1 MRGVVKKY
9 LDQKGYGYLKV
20 PGEHDVFFHVT
31 GFMIETDQ
39 DAIRQ
44 GDEVEF
50 EMGERNGKPLAV
62 RIRIIDQELERAWL
76 AIQVSMDK
84 EEEREP

>member
-1 MRGVVKKY
+1 MRGIVKKY

-20 PGEHDVFFHVT
+20 PGEHDVFFHAT
-31 GFMIETDQ
+31 GFMTETDQ

-50 EMGERNGKPLAV
+50 QMGERNGKPLAV
-62 RIRIIDQELERAWL
+62 RIRIIDQELEHL
-76 AIQVSMDK
+76 NTLLQLFG
-84 EEEREP
+84 E

>member
-9 LDQKGYGYLKV
+9 LDQKGYGHLKV
-20 PGEHDVFFHVT
+20 PGEHDVFFHAT
-31 GFMIETDQ
+31 GFMTETDQ

-50 EMGERNGKPLAV
+50 QWASGTASHSPSESGSLTR
-62 RIRIIDQELERAWL
+62 
-76 AIQVSMDK
+76 S
-84 EEEREP
+84 

>member
-31 GFMIETDQ
+31 GFMTETDQ

-50 EMGERNGKPLAV
+50 QMGERNGKPVAV
-62 RIRIIDQELERAWL
+62 RIRIIDQELEHYVL
-76 AIQVSMDK
+76 QLFG
-84 EEEREP
+84 E